1 MVIIPYCTWQLDP
14 KSSGNVTNIVWAR
27 ASDEEA
33 AIGQFPVRYKQA
45 MADSEFSEAYYRELV
60 YSHVDNINLLYVALT
75 RAAESLH
82 VFIPTG
88 GKAANVGSLLWK
100 ALNPKAEGCPL
111 GKIEGRLQTT
121 EAGEE
126 CTFGSFD
133 GPAPRKA
140 KRDLPEHVLL
150 EHYPTAMADLRL
162 RLPSQRY
169 FEEERDALPSP
180 RDFGILM
187 HKAFENAADEEEI
200 RRSVTQMQSD
210 GILSQ
215 SEAEALGTML
225 DEALANPVVREW
237 FAGEWEAVSYTHLTL
252 PTNREV

>member
-1 MVIIPYCTWQLDP
+1 M
-14 KSSGNVTNIVWAR
+14 
-27 ASDEEA
+27 
-33 AIGQFPVRYKQA
+33 
-45 MADSEFSEAYYRELV
+45 
-60 YSHVDNINLLYVALT
+60 
-75 RAAESLH
+75 
-82 VFIPTG
+82 
-88 GKAANVGSLLWK
+88 
-100 ALNPKAEGCPL
+100 
-111 GKIEGRLQTT
+111 
-121 EAGEE
+121 
-126 CTFGSFD
+126 
-133 GPAPRKA
+133 
-140 KRDLPEHVLL
+140 LL

-225 DEALANPVVREW
+225 DEVLANPVVRE
-237 FAGEWEAVSYTHLTL
+237 
-252 PTNREV
+252 

>member
-88 GKAANVGSLLWK
+88 ARRRTWAR
-100 ALNPKAEGCPL
+100 CC
-111 GKIEGRLQTT
+111 GR
-121 EAGEE
+121 
-126 CTFGSFD
+126 
-133 GPAPRKA
+133 R
-140 KRDLPEHVLL
+140 
-150 EHYPTAMADLRL
+150 
-162 RLPSQRY
+162 
-169 FEEERDALPSP
+169 
-180 RDFGILM
+180 
-187 HKAFENAADEEEI
+187 
-200 RRSVTQMQSD
+200 
-210 GILSQ
+210 
-215 SEAEALGTML
+215 
-225 DEALANPVVREW
+225 
-237 FAGEWEAVSYTHLTL
+237 
-252 PTNREV
+252 